1 MLTIYFL
8 YGLAFIALAVVIFTT
23 GKKNDFLGIS
33 KDIRLIG
40 FFGLIHGIHE
50 WVELLIQV
58 GPPFDAESL
67 SVIGSLLLP
76 VSFSCLVAFGG
87 RVISKEKPVLKFLK
101 PLWAVCLFGWFFSY
115 FLTKDLLVSS
125 IVARYFIGI
134 PGAVLSGAAIYI
146 RLSSI
151 EDGRLPVNVR
161 RSASMAGPVFFLYGF
176 FAGFIVPQA
185 DFLLSPL
192 INYPRFMDLTG
203 IPVHFFRMLCAVALA
218 VCFFGI
224 SGVLYYEKEKVKRS
238 GGIRRKV
245 AFLICASIALVVTI
259 GGGLWYYLGYNLMHS
274 MIGKDYTKM
283 ARLLGIY
290 VSDSI
295 KQELD
300 HAISYSNSPLWKE
313 QIITTN
319 KKYANMTADAR
330 QAYFKD
336 MDRKWTAAGESSP
349 DLNGYSGNYLAL
361 RLKALSSDESHMGE
375 IFVTDKFGGLVAS
388 SGKTTDFYQ
397 ADEDWW
403 KETYAGGKGKPYV
416 GDIEFDDSSKE
427 WGIALAVPIKD
438 ENGDII
444 GVYKTLMKAAGFFK
458 FVDDFKVGATGHA
471 ALINEDSY
479 VIFLHGI
486 RPMSE
491 KFCDGECFKK
501 LTSSASGYL
510 VSDNMIDHH
519 GRVFLAFSDV
529 PSFIFS
535 EKGTAWKIVIMQ
547 DAKEA
552 FAPIDN
558 FVLILVVV
566 WTGLLILM
574 IPIGLAFGSVFAKPI
589 RDLHIA
595 TENVMSGEWDYN
607 IDINTGDE
615 IEEFSYA
622 FKDMISNIK
631 KRQEELLYAKEEL
644 EQLSMNLEK
653 KVQGRTKELSDTQ
666 VATLNILEDLSKE
679 KEKVEQYSKEL
690 EDALRI
696 KSDFTS
702 MVSHELRTP
711 LTAIKEGISL
721 VADGTTGKL
730 NKDQKEFLDIAK
742 RNVDRLTRLINDV
755 LDLQRLEAGK
765 LFFNL
770 QPNDINDAINEVCD
784 MMITLVKD
792 RALTLELKLDRKLPP
807 VTFDKDKIIQV
818 LMNLINNA
826 LKFTEKGGITITTH
840 RDGNVVMVSVR
851 DTGLGIR
858 PEDMPRLFKRF
869 EQLDTGTERK
879 PGGTGLGLAISKEII
894 EMHGGKIWVESV
906 FGEGTTFSFNL
917 PIIERRGSHGKKE
930 DTAGR

>member
-1 MLTIYFL
+1 
-8 YGLAFIALAVVIFTT
+8 
-23 GKKNDFLGIS
+23 
-33 KDIRLIG
+33 
-40 FFGLIHGIHE
+40 
-50 WVELLIQV
+50 
-58 GPPFDAESL
+58 
-67 SVIGSLLLP
+67 
-76 VSFSCLVAFGG
+76 
-87 RVISKEKPVLKFLK
+87 
-101 PLWAVCLFGWFFSY
+101 
-115 FLTKDLLVSS
+115 
-125 IVARYFIGI
+125 
-134 PGAVLSGAAIYI
+134 
-146 RLSSI
+146 
-151 EDGRLPVNVR
+151 
-161 RSASMAGPVFFLYGF
+161 
-176 FAGFIVPQA
+176 
-185 DFLLSPL
+185 
-192 INYPRFMDLTG
+192 
-203 IPVHFFRMLCAVALA
+203 
-218 VCFFGI
+218 
-224 SGVLYYEKEKVKRS
+224 
-238 GGIRRKV
+238 
-245 AFLICASIALVVTI
+245 
-259 GGGLWYYLGYNLMHS
+259 

-283 ARLLGIY
+283 ARLLGIS

-295 KQELD
+295 RQELD

-313 QIITTN
+313 QIITAN
-319 KKYANMTADAR
+319 EKYANMTADAR
-330 QAYFKD
+330 EAYFKD
-336 MDRKWTAAGESSP
+336 MDRKWAAAEKGSP
-349 DLNGYSGNYLAL
+349 VLNEYLGNYLAL
-361 RLKALSSDESHMGE
+361 RLKTLSGDDPHIGE
-375 IFVTDKFGGLVAS
+375 VFVTDKFGGLVAS
-388 SGKTTDFYQ
+388 SNKTSDFYQ

-403 KETYAGGKGKPYV
+403 KETYAGGKWKPYV
-416 GDIEFDDSSKE
+416 GDIEYDDSSKE
-427 WGIALAVPIKD
+427 WGITLAVPIRDK
-438 ENGDII
+438 NGDII
-444 GVYKTLMKAAGFFK
+444 GIYKAFMEARGFFN
-458 FVDDFKVGATGHA
+458 FIDGFKVGTSGRA
-471 ALINEDSY
+471 ALVNKDAYI
-479 VIFLHGI
+479 IFLHGI

-491 KFCDGECFKK
+491 KFCGSECFKK
-501 LTSSASGYL
+501 ISAADSGYL
-510 VSDNMIDHH
+510 IGDSPVDYQ

-529 PSFIFS
+529 PSSIFS
-535 EKGTAWKIVIMQ
+535 EKKTTWKIVIMQ

-552 FAPIDN
+552 FAPINN

-566 WTGLLILM
+566 WTSLLVFM
-574 IPIGLAFGSVFAKPI
+574 IPVGLAFGSAFAKPI

-595 TENVMSGEWDYN
+595 TEKVMSGEWDYD
-607 IDINTGDE
+607 IDIRSGDE

-622 FKDMISNIK
+622 FKDMISNIQ

-644 EQLSMNLEK
+644 EQLSMDLEK
-653 KVQGRTKELSDTQ
+653 KVQGRTRELSETQ

-679 KEKVEQYSKEL
+679 KEKVEQYSREL

-755 LDLQRLEAGK
+755 LDLQRIEAGK

-770 QPNDINDAINEVCD
+770 APNDINNAINEVCD
-784 MMITLVKD
+784 MMITMVKD
-792 RALTLELKLDRKLPP
+792 RALTLELKLDRRLPP

-858 PEDMPRLFKRF
+858 PADIPKLFKRF

-917 PIIERRGSHGKKE
+917 PIVERRGSHGKKE